1 MRRRVGMSLLG
12 GTPFYDGIGGGR
24 RALAWQVGNPGA
36 VAALAFTQNELRAK
50 SRDLVRRNAWA
61 AAGVE
66 AFVSNAIGTGIKP
79 QSMLTDQLSREA
91 IHSLW
96 RDWCEEADAAG
107 LTDFYGLQA
116 LACRAMLEGG
126 ECLVRLRYR
135 RPEDGLPVGLQL
147 QLLEPEHLPATLN
160 QELAS
165 GNVIRAGIEFDKLGR
180 RVAYHLY
187 RSHPGDGSLAPMSGT
202 GGVVGGLDTVR
213 VPASEIIH
221 LFRPLRPGQIRG
233 EPWLARALVKLNEL
247 DQYDD
252 AELVRKKTAAMF
264 AGFITRLS
272 PEDNLMGEGL
282 RQRLNPEFINRNSLA
297 SRFGR
302 WLGGWMEEQIT
313 YPFGTWLRRSPLH
326 PVMVGVTV
334 AGLAGILY
342 GMGSLLAGSVSPTAL
357 AMPGGHLWVA
367 ERGDPYGSRS
377 VASGGPVEPRLLW
390 TLTNQAG
397 FSGGPVVAAD
407 GTLYLPSLENKLLAY
422 DANRR
427 LLWEAVLPAAPVGSP
442 ALAADGMLVVAA
454 GASGIYAFSANG
466 IPLWSFQAQANG
478 SIRTGP
484 VISSAGMVYFLMDDM
499 RGDTLIA
506 LSPRGELLWKVET
519 GTRGA
524 STAPRLSPDEDLVM
538 VKNAAVNAADGRLI
552 DLTLPSTGDAVL
564 AGREQYLVGGDGLL
578 YLSIGH
584 TVMQWRLG
592 SAGFEVVRAAEWNY
606 RGAGFSQTSS
616 FPVDAGV
623 TRNGNIWLFYSVLY
637 GGTSLYWLEPDGV
650 SLGASPTPLFGNS
663 VLVAVDANNTAVIC
677 GQTAYYGDLQL
688 LCQAY
693 VQGSPEPA
701 WQLVLAENQERRVI
715 GSALIPGRLY
725 VTTSQ
730 GELFA
735 VGDPPAE
742 NTAP

>member
-1 MRRRVGMSLLG
+1 MQWFDRMRRRVCMSLLG
-12 GTPFYDGIGGGR
+12 GAPFYDGIGGGR

-79 QSMLTDQLSREA
+79 QSMLADQPLREA

-96 RDWCEEADAAG
+96 WDWCEEADAAG

-180 RVAYHLY
+180 RVSYHLY

-282 RQRLNPEFINRNSLA
+282 PDASGAALAGLEPGTMQILEPGEDVKFSQPADVGASYAEFLRMQFRAVAAAMGITYEMLTGDLTQVNYSSIRAGLLEFRRRCEA
-297 SRFGR
+297 IQHGVIVHQLCRPIWR
-302 WLGGWMEEQIT
+302 AWMEQALLEGALELPQFTEKKRDYFAAKWIPQGWQWVDPKKEFDAMLT
-313 YPFGTWLRRSPLH
+313 AIRAGLLSRSEAISAFGYDAEDIDREIAADNQRADALGLVFDSDPRHDKAPQPSTLGAPINAAA
-326 PVMVGVTV
+326 TV
-334 AGLAGILY
+334 A
-342 GMGSLLAGSVSPTAL
+342 VPQ
-357 AMPGGHLWVA
+357 
-367 ERGDPYGSRS
+367 DQQD
-377 VASGGPVEPRLLW
+377 
-390 TLTNQAG
+390 N
-397 FSGGPVVAAD
+397 
-407 GTLYLPSLENKLLAY
+407 
-422 DANRR
+422 
-427 LLWEAVLPAAPVGSP
+427 
-442 ALAADGMLVVAA
+442 
-454 GASGIYAFSANG
+454 
-466 IPLWSFQAQANG
+466 
-478 SIRTGP
+478 
-484 VISSAGMVYFLMDDM
+484 
-499 RGDTLIA
+499 
-506 LSPRGELLWKVET
+506 
-519 GTRGA
+519 
-524 STAPRLSPDEDLVM
+524 
-538 VKNAAVNAADGRLI
+538 
-552 DLTLPSTGDAVL
+552 
-564 AGREQYLVGGDGLL
+564 
-578 YLSIGH
+578 
-584 TVMQWRLG
+584 
-592 SAGFEVVRAAEWNY
+592 
-606 RGAGFSQTSS
+606 
-616 FPVDAGV
+616 
-623 TRNGNIWLFYSVLY
+623 
-637 GGTSLYWLEPDGV
+637 
-650 SLGASPTPLFGNS
+650 
-663 VLVAVDANNTAVIC
+663 
-677 GQTAYYGDLQL
+677 
-688 LCQAY
+688 
-693 VQGSPEPA
+693 
-701 WQLVLAENQERRVI
+701 
-715 GSALIPGRLY
+715 
-725 VTTSQ
+725 
-730 GELFA
+730 
-735 VGDPPAE
+735 
-742 NTAP
+742 